1 MKRLILRRPSPAM
14 IVAIIALVAALGG
27 TAVAGGFL
35 SKKAFR
41 NQAIRGPLVYVSAMP
56 TVPNTGPGG
65 GGPGQSVSVDCPHG
79 TNVVGGGIKLSQEA
93 NLLVNDDYPTA
104 TGWAG
109 TVYNSALDGQP
120 RTVTVTAICATVK
133 NVNGQVPPN

>member
-41 NQAIRGPLVYVSAMP
+41 NQAIRGPLVYASQTPDIPP
-56 TVPNTGPGG
+56 TGTPLG
-65 GGPGQSVSVDCPHG
+65 GGPGQHVSVDCPAG
-79 TNVVGGGIKLSQEA
+79 TNVLGGGIKLGDEA
-93 NLLVNDDYPTA
+93 NMLANDDYATA

-109 TVYNSALDGQP
+109 TVYNTALQP
-120 RTVTVTAICATVK
+120 RSATVTAICATVK